1 MATTPDGRR
10 IVFQRRHRR
19 LDGRPLGS
27 PVIHT
32 VNGTAR
38 PVHNAN
44 IVIAVTN
51 AFFATPA
58 HELAAEQG
66 IHLLFGERLRTWPMG
81 CPPARFERRVRPISE
96 PSAQGVDGIHDQGPR
111 IRSVHSHAA
120 RRHGRP
126 TCSARPGPALPWS
139 SAPRYAPVPA
149 GAPVPR
155 RHETPAVGRAAR
167 RRDWAAARRRAVR
180 SGRLTPCVVPRS
192 CWTHGR
198 APTESP
204 GRGSA
209 TSVREFARALVQPAA
224 LTDRIWPRRSSDLAF
239 PPPVQPTPPQTPA
252 RWRAAAA

>member
-10 IVFQRRHRR
+10 IVFQCRHPR

-81 CPPARFERRVRPISE
+81 VPRPGLSAGCGLSLTFSAGRRWHSRSGPAHPLRTQPRREKTRKTDVFSASGPGAAVEFRAPLCPTTLPPYQRAPSSRGATRP
-96 PSAQGVDGIHDQGPR
+96 PPPDVLPGGGT
-111 IRSVHSHAA
+111 
-120 RRHGRP
+120 GRP
-126 TCSARPGPALPWS
+126 LDGEQCEAAASLRASYPG
-139 SAPRYAPVPA
+139 
-149 GAPVPR
+149 
-155 RHETPAVGRAAR
+155 AVGRTEEPRPNHPVGAPL
-167 RRDWAAARRRAVR
+167 
-180 SGRLTPCVVPRS
+180 RL
-192 CWTHGR
+192 
-198 APTESP
+198 
-204 GRGSA
+204 
-209 TSVREFARALVQPAA
+209 
-224 LTDRIWPRRSSDLAF
+224 
-239 PPPVQPTPPQTPA
+239 
-252 RWRAAAA
+252 

>member
-10 IVFQRRHRR
+10 IVFQCRHPR

-81 CPPARFERRVRPISE
+81 CPPARFERRVRPISDLQRRASMAFTIRARA
-96 PSAQGVDGIHDQGPR
+96 SAPYTAMPR
-111 IRSVHSHAA
+111 EDTEDRRVQRVRA
-120 RRHGRP
+120 RRCRGVPRP
-126 TCSARPGPALPWS
+126 AMPHHF
-139 SAPRYAPVPA
+139 APVPA

-155 RHETPAVGRAAR
+155 RH
-167 RRDWAAARRRAVR
+167 
-180 SGRLTPCVVPRS
+180 
-192 CWTHGR
+192 
-198 APTESP
+198 
-204 GRGSA
+204 
-209 TSVREFARALVQPAA
+209 
-224 LTDRIWPRRSSDLAF
+224 
-239 PPPVQPTPPQTPA
+239 
-252 RWRAAAA
+252 